1 MNWAIG
7 FFNRFLRPRQRDSI
21 LRAEL
26 FALLPLFLVAVGAF
40 SNRSI
45 AELIG
50 IVLPLLLAIDVV
62 ATSRSRMARRQE
74 VNQPKDPI
82 TRLPQ
87 REALDVAVTQAADTS
102 PQLTTACMF
111 IRLDGQNELLE
122 RWGASGRDEILRRTA
137 ERLRTAL
144 RSDDTVA
151 RVEDGTFGVVLR
163 PVLIERLDDVLSLT
177 ERLSR
182 ALAEP
187 MYFGGGIVHTSASIG
202 VATPETLELDE
213 LLAGAEAA
221 LSQAMRSGPGSIQ
234 RFSSDL
240 RDRLS
245 RQSALIRSV
254 DTGFANSEIRAWFQP
269 QINTDTGEISGFE
282 ALARWQHPQLG
293 TLAPGEFL
301 EAVRHAGRM
310 PALGHTMLEQALAA
324 ITFWDRKKLK
334 VPTVS
339 VNFSPDELRERGM
352 VERVKWEV
360 DRHNLA
366 PERLT
371 IEILESVAALSND
384 DIILRNI
391 DGLRSHGFRMDL
403 DDFGTGQASIAN
415 LRRFGVQRIKIDRS
429 FVTELDQDEE
439 QRSIV
444 AAILSLAEHLKVETV
459 AEGVETQAEH
469 ATLAQL
475 GCDHVQ
481 GFGVSKPMPF
491 DQTFAWINQ
500 HRERIQKPPQI
511 GRKTG

>member
-1 MNWAIG
+1 MSWAAR

-26 FALLPLFLVAVGAF
+26 FGLLPLFLVTVGAF
-40 SNRSI
+40 WNRNV

-50 IVLPLLLAIDVV
+50 VLLPILLAIDVI
-62 ATSRSRMARRQE
+62 ATSRARMARRQE

-82 TRLPQ
+82 TYLPQ
-87 REALDVAVTQAADTS
+87 RAALDVALAQAEDSS
-102 PQLTTACMF
+102 PQLKTACMF
-111 IRLDGQNELLE
+111 IRLDGQDELLE
-122 RWGASGRDEILRRTA
+122 RWGATGRDEILRRTA

-163 PVLIERLDDVLSLT
+163 PVLIERLDDILNLA

-182 ALAEP
+182 TLAEP
-187 MYFGGGIVHTSASIG
+187 MYLGGGVVQTSASIG
-202 VATPETLELDE
+202 LATPETLELGE

-221 LSQAMRSGPGSIQ
+221 LSQAMRLGPGTIE

-245 RQSALIRSV
+245 RQTSLIRSV
-254 DTGFANSEIRAWFQP
+254 DTAFANAEIHAWFQP
-269 QINTDTGEISGFE
+269 QVDTNTGEISGFE
-282 ALARWQHPQLG
+282 ALARWHHPQLG

-310 PALGHTMLEQALAA
+310 PALGNAMLEQALTA
-324 ITFWDRKKLK
+324 INFWDRKALK

-339 VNFSPDELRERGM
+339 VNFSPDELRDHGM

-391 DGLRSHGFRMDL
+391 DSLRSHGFRLDL

-481 GFGVSKPMPF
+481 GYGISKPMPF

-500 HRERIQKPPQI
+500 HRARIQKPPQI